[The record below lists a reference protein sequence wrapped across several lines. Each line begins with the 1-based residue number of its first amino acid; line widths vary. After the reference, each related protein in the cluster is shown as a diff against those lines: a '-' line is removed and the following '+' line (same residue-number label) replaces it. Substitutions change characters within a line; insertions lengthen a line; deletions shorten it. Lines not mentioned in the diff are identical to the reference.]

1 MNPVPSSTRAAINRA
16 NSRHSTGPR
25 STDGKLRSSQNALTH
40 GLTARATLL
49 PAEDPTAFQQ
59 YRAQFLDEY
68 QPQGPTETQLVQE
81 LIDTS
86 WRLNRIPALE
96 ADLLARAATPTQE
109 FDILDAH
116 RLLASLSL
124 NSARLSRQFQK
135 ALDQLRDIQ
144 SDRRR
149 TEERRLARAAAL
161 LEMHKAKGLP
171 YDPAADGFVFSID
184 QIEAHSRRLIRLN
197 QSRHIEHVKFYA
209 AGVGLVS

>member
-1 MNPVPSSTRAAINRA
+1 MNLSRPQTRAAINRA
-16 NSRHSTGPR
+16 NSLHSTGPR
-25 STDGKLRSSQNALTH
+25 TTGGKRRSSQNALTH

-49 PAEDPTAFQQ
+49 ATEDHAAFEQH
-59 YRAQFLDEY
+59 RAQFLAEY

-109 FDILDAH
+109 FDIVDAH

-149 TEERRLARAAAL
+149 TEERHLARAAAL

-171 YDPAADGFVFSID
+171 YDPAADGFVFSIE

-197 QSRHIEHVKFYA
+197 QSHHIEHVKFYA
-209 AGVGLVS
+209 AGAGLAS